1 LTAAKLALMAPA
13 SYTACTNCPCVYL
26 DGNYQTRQAP
36 CSDLRGFVCEFKG
49 DVATHILR
57 INLIVFL

>member
-1 LTAAKLALMAPA
+1 MAPA